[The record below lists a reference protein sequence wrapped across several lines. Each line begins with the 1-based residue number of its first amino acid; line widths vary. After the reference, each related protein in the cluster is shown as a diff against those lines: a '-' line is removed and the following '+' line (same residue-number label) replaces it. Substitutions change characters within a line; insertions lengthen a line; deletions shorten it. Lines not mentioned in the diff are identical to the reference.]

1 MGGEICHF
9 DLLGFSGRTCM
20 ILAAVFLRAS
30 LLFAYRLINELLH
43 SVIRNTV
50 VSAYTRPGYTGS
62 LVLTD

>member
-1 MGGEICHF
+1 
-9 DLLGFSGRTCM
+9 M